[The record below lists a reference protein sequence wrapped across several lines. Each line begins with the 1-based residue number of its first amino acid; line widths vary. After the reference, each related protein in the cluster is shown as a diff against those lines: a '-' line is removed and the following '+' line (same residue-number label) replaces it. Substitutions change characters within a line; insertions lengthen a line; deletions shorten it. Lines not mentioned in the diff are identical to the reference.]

1 MAYIILGAWAW
12 VYVHFETMNGALN
25 QWLGLDF
32 FFFYGELLEANR
44 KNPGFPKQ
52 NRSSFPIFFTKS
64 HPEIEFP
71 MNFQRP

>member
-32 FFFYGELLEANR
+32 FYGELLEANR
-44 KNPGFPKQ
+44 KTLVSPNKIDRLFPSFSPNPI
-52 NRSSFPIFFTKS
+52 RRLSFP
-64 HPEIEFP
+64 
-71 MNFQRP
+71 